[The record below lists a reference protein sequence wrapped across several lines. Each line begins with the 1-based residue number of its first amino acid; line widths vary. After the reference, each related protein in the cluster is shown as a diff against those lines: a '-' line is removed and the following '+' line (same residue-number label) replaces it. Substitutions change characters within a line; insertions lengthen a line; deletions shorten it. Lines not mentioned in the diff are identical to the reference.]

1 MKTKNISTILF
12 ILFASFLFSQTI
24 DVMSFNIRLASVDDG
39 ENHWNIRKDKV
50 KDLISYYEADFVG
63 LQEAQKPQIDY
74 LLDNNSAY
82 GFLGRP
88 RTDEGNAEFSCIF
101 YLKNK
106 YKVLEQDT
114 FWLSE
119 NPEKSG
125 KSWDAAYPR
134 IVTYALFENIK
145 TKKKVWVLNT
155 HFDHVGV
162 IARQKSAEIILEKIK
177 TLQKKR
183 NVPAVLTGDF
193 NSVESDSWMK
203 PLFENLQEARSNSV
217 TKPYADK
224 ATWNGFKFNE
234 KPSEQI
240 DFIFSSKNN
249 TKVLKYRT
257 ITDFYNYKYPS
268 DHFPIVARIQLK

>member
-88 RTDEGNAEFSCIF
+88 RTDEANAEFSCIF

-106 YKVLEQDT
+106 YKVLEQNT
-114 FWLSE
+114 FW
-119 NPEKSG
+119 
-125 KSWDAAYPR
+125 
-134 IVTYALFENIK
+134 I
-145 TKKKVWVLNT
+145 
-155 HFDHVGV
+155 
-162 IARQKSAEIILEKIK
+162 
-177 TLQKKR
+177 
-183 NVPAVLTGDF
+183 
-193 NSVESDSWMK
+193 
-203 PLFENLQEARSNSV
+203 
-217 TKPYADK
+217 
-224 ATWNGFKFNE
+224 
-234 KPSEQI
+234 
-240 DFIFSSKNN
+240 
-249 TKVLKYRT
+249 
-257 ITDFYNYKYPS
+257 
-268 DHFPIVARIQLK
+268 